1 MMIYSSREDA
11 IADNY
16 FNKINAFSFSTSI
29 PASIAILTLDHPQPI
44 AWFFLG
50 VITLFAL
57 KEGKEYKKI
66 SRRYIEKHKGI
77 MGNITLL
84 MKMNL
89 FSISIVILT
98 FIALGELNL
107 ESVYQLTG
115 FKISDL

>member
-16 FNKINAFSFSTSI
+16 FNKINVLSFSTSI
-29 PASIAILTLDHPQPI
+29 PASITILTLEHPQPI

-50 VITLFAL
+50 ITTLFAL
-57 KEGKEYKKI
+57 KEGKGYKKI
-66 SRRYIEKHKGI
+66 SHSYVAKYKGL
-77 MGNITLL
+77 MGNIALL
-84 MKMNL
+84 RKMNL
-89 FSISIVILT
+89 FCISIVILT
-98 FIALGELNL
+98 FIALGELSL